1 MTTFDIMNLVILS
14 RNPALYSTHSLY
26 MAARRRGHIVRV
38 VDHLRCQL
46 HIGKSGLGISYQGER
61 LERVD
66 AVIPRIGA
74 SATSYGAAVIRQ
86 FEINGVFTAVRSEAL
101 LRSRDKRTSMQ
112 YLVGAGLHV
121 PDTVLV
127 GDVADLRRAI
137 DSVGPPPV
145 IIKLLNSTHGLGVVK
160 ADSIDAAESVIES
173 FIRLKEKV
181 IVQRF
186 IAEAR
191 GTDLRVFV
199 VDDKVVASMERKA
212 AEGEFRSNL
221 HRGATGHRVNLTLQ
235 ERDVAVKAA
244 KSMKLR
250 VAGVDLLRSDHGPL
264 VLEVNASPGLEGIEG
279 VTRVDVA
286 SKIIQYVERNARFH
300 GRRRKQH

>member
-1 MTTFDIMNLVILS
+1 MNLIILS

-26 MAARRRGHIVRV
+26 MAARRRGHIVRI

-46 HIGKSGLGISYQGER
+46 HIGRYGLEVSYHGEK
-61 LERVD
+61 LERID

-86 FEINGVFTAVRSEAL
+86 FETNGIFTAVTSEAL

-112 YLVGAGLHV
+112 YLVGAGLNV

-127 GDVADLRRAI
+127 GDVTDLRGAI
-137 DSVGPPPV
+137 KAVGPPPV
-145 IIKLLNSTHGLGVVK
+145 IIKLLSSTHGLGVIK
-160 ADSIDAAESVIES
+160 ADSLESAESVIES
-173 FIRLKEKV
+173 FVRLKEKV
-181 IVQRF
+181 IVQRY
-186 IAEAR
+186 IAEAK
-191 GTDLRVFV
+191 GADLRVFV
-199 VDDKVVASMERKA
+199 VDEKVVASMERKA

-221 HRGATGHRVNLTLQ
+221 HRGATGHKVNLTLQ
-235 ERDVAVKAA
+235 ERDVAIKAA
-244 KSMKLR
+244 KAMKLK
-250 VAGVDLLRSDHGPL
+250 VAGVDLLRSDRGPL

-286 SKIIQYVERNARFH
+286 SKIIQYVERNARFY
-300 GRRRKQH
+300 GRRRKQR